1 MTDVSNGR
9 QHIVVV
15 EYNPEWDREFEKESA
30 LIKDVLGDNCIA
42 IHHIGSTA
50 VSGLAAK
57 PIIDMMPVVKSL
69 EAVDAV
75 RDGLEELGYEYLG
88 EFGIAG
94 RRYLRKGGSERTHQ
108 VHIFAEG
115 DSGNIE
121 RHLAFRDYLRSH
133 TDAREEYGR
142 LKKNLGEKY
151 PYDIESYCDGKDEF
165 VKKVEKAALEWKRR
179 TVEISEKSCEI

>member
-15 EYNPEWDREFEKESA
+15 EYNLEWNREFEKESA

-75 RDGLEELGYEYLG
+75 RDGLEALGYEYMG
-88 EFGIAG
+88 EFGIPG
-94 RRYLRKGGSERTHQ
+94 RRYMRKGGSERTHQ
-108 VHIFAEG
+108 VHVFRE
-115 DSGNIE
+115 DDRENIE
-121 RHLAFRDYLRSH
+121 RHLAFRDYLRTH
-133 TDAREEYGR
+133 DDARDEYAR
-142 LKKNLGEKY
+142 LKKELAVKF
-151 PYDIESYCDGKDEF
+151 PYDIDGYCDGKDEF
-165 VKKVEKAALEWKRR
+165 VKRLEKIARGDERG
-179 TVEISEKSCEI
+179 

>member
-1 MTDVSNGR
+1 MTDVSNGRQHIVVVEYNPEWDRKMTDVSNGR

-75 RDGLEELGYEYLG
+75 RDGLEALGYEYMG
-88 EFGIAG
+88 EFGIPG
-94 RRYLRKGGSERTHQ
+94 RRYMR
-108 VHIFAEG
+108 
-115 DSGNIE
+115 
-121 RHLAFRDYLRSH
+121 
-133 TDAREEYGR
+133 
-142 LKKNLGEKY
+142 
-151 PYDIESYCDGKDEF
+151 GKMTG
-165 VKKVEKAALEWKRR
+165 K
-179 TVEISEKSCEI
+179 T